1 MVIDIKTIQ
10 TRFKVLL
17 ISIILIFG
25 GIGIAWV
32 IQNDFGTVITKEIEL
47 TTSDN
52 VIIHSTLQI
61 PHVASESNPVPG
73 VVVIHGVYQSK
84 EWLMAFSI
92 ELARRNFVV
101 LTIDAASHGNSG
113 YASYDSDRGGAI
125 ALEYLNDLNLV
136 DKLGIVGHSMGAG
149 IAIQALELTSVSVDA
164 VVFVG
169 GGSHN
174 LNEWANTTYPH
185 NLLLTVG
192 RYDELYD
199 DPNMFNSLSDPFG
212 AEGEVVTPG
221 VLYGDFSNGSARK
234 IILGETN
241 HLFETID
248 PIIIS
253 ETIRWLGF
261 SLKETEIST
270 RDLIYQFHILGG
282 FLACIGI
289 LLSIFPIITIL
300 LESTSF
306 NSLKCVPSSKYAIS
320 TRGYFGL
327 GLIYSI
333 IGLGSFLPSLILPSF
348 PFPQSLGS
356 KVGIWLLGSSI
367 IAFLILTVIF
377 QYQRKEGVSLKDY
390 GIDNSEIN
398 QSLINVGKSFLIA
411 IIIIVW
417 LYLWVIP
424 VDLLLAL
431 DFRAFLP
438 LLNDL
443 TLRRLV
449 VVPLY
454 LLFTIPFFLVEGLWI
469 IGLLRTQSKNNWTRT
484 RIEWTIKAVFIKC
497 FPYAS
502 IILLQLIESYLLGS
516 AYISGMI
523 GFFLLFLWMFTP
535 FFIISTVILM
545 WSYQTTERIYI
556 GVFLNSLIFSW
567 TMASILTLA
576 M

>member
-1 MVIDIKTIQ
+1 M
-10 TRFKVLL
+10 
-17 ISIILIFG
+17 ILIFG
-25 GIGIAWV
+25 GLSVAWL
-32 IQNDFGTVITKEIEL
+32 IQNNFGSVITKEVEL

-52 VIIHSTLQI
+52 VNIHTTIQI
-61 PHVASESNPVPG
+61 PNKASDSNPLPG

-84 EWLMAFSI
+84 EWLMAFGI

-113 YASYDSDRGGAI
+113 YASYDSDRGGAV
-125 ALEYLNDLNLV
+125 ALEYLNDLDFV

-149 IAIQALELTSVSVDA
+149 IAIQALELSSVSVDA

-169 GGSHN
+169 GGSRD
-174 LNEWANTTYPH
+174 LNDWANTTYPH
-185 NLLLTVG
+185 NLLITVG

-199 DPNMFNSLSDPFG
+199 DPNIFNSLSDPFG
-212 AEGEVVTPG
+212 AEEGVVTPG
-221 VLYGDFSNGSARK
+221 ELYGDFSSGSARK

-248 PIIIS
+248 PIIVG
-253 ETIRWLGF
+253 ETVRWLGF

-270 RDLIYQFHILGG
+270 GDLIYQFHILGG
-282 FLACIGI
+282 FIASIGI

-300 LESTSF
+300 LDSTPF
-306 NSLKCVPSSKYAIS
+306 ISLKCEQPSSKYAIS
-320 TRGYFGL
+320 TRGYFSL
-327 GLIYSI
+327 GFIYSI
-333 IGLGSFLPSLILPSF
+333 IGLGSFLPSLFLPSF

-367 IAFLILTVIF
+367 IAFIILMMIF
-377 QYQRKEGVSLKDY
+377 QYQRKKGVSLRDY
-390 GIDNSEIN
+390 GIDNSDIN
-398 QSLINVGKSFLIA
+398 QSLINLGKSFMIALIV
-411 IIIIVW
+411 IVW

-438 LLNDL
+438 LFNDL
-443 TLRRLV
+443 TLARLI

-454 LLFTIPFFLVEGLWI
+454 LLFTIPFFFVEGLWI
-469 IGLLRTQSKNNWTRT
+469 TGLLRTQSNNNWERT
-484 RIEWTIKAVFIKC
+484 RIEWIIKAVFIKC